1 MPRPNDVVMAK
12 SIYDEN
18 NNELLPE
25 ALVIKE
31 PDLKESLIDP
41 DMDSSNNPDM
51 DRSNNRSTVR
61 NDSDDCCDCNGCCDD
76 DLLLC
81 CFICYMCND

>member
-41 DMDSSNNPDM
+41 DMD
-51 DRSNNRSTVR
+51 RSNNRSNVR
-61 NDSDDCCDCNGCCDD
+61 NEDDCNDCCDCNGCCDND
-76 DLLLC
+76 SLLLLC
-81 CFICYMCND
+81 CICYACDN

>member
-1 MPRPNDVVMAK
+1 MPILPDVVMAR
-12 SIYDEN
+12 SICDD
-18 NNELLPE
+18 NELLPK

-31 PDLKESLIDP
+31 PDLKESLI
-41 DMDSSNNPDM
+41 SPDM
-51 DRSNNRSTVR
+51 DRSNSKSTVR
-61 NDSDDCCDCNGCCDD
+61 NDNDDCCDCNGCCDD

>member
-1 MPRPNDVVMAK
+1 MPRPNDVIMAR
-12 SIYDEN
+12 SIYDN
-18 NNELLPE
+18 DDELLPK
-25 ALVIKE
+25 ALVIDQQS
-31 PDLKESLIDP
+31 DLKESLID
-41 DMDSSNNPDM
+41 PDM